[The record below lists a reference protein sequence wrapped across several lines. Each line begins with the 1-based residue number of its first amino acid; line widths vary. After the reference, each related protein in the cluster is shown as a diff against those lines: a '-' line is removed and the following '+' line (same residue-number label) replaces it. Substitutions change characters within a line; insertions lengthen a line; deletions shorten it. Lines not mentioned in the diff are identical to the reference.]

1 MTSLARIPGSPLPLL
16 VALALAMAA
25 RHTTAQAPTERIE
38 TFADG
43 RVRERCGLDADG
55 RPHGLFE
62 RFREDGSRVV
72 RGVFRAGLRH
82 GQWSEFDERNRRTQ
96 VAEYRDDH
104 LDGRRETF
112 HQNGRRAELS
122 SWRRGMQHGSFEE
135 HDADHDRTRTGAY
148 RDGILHGDLKISQGR
163 KVVTRQQWL
172 DGELALLDGWRPFPI
187 RQAELKDTLAQIL
200 AEPADPHLDAS
211 DAQAASRAAALRRLQ
226 AYRFLCRVPYEGMT
240 LVPEWNALCDAAAEA
255 CRRNRKL
262 SHSPAMPEGM
272 DPTRYE
278 MARTGAGR
286 SNLATVG
293 MVQSV
298 DMYMDDSDPS
308 NIDRIGHRR
317 WCLNPAMRKTAFG
330 ADGGYSAMWSMDAS
344 GSAPSG
350 LDTVLYPP
358 AGWVPVGYF
367 GARHAW
373 SIAPVR
379 GSGLKDIAVTKV
391 TVRRLDGDWLP
402 TDEPL
407 ALDHLGM
414 AGGGYGTG
422 QCLVFRPVGVRNVAG
437 ERFLV
442 EVSTD
447 SGKTVALRYVVAF
460 CE

>member
-1 MTSLARIPGSPLPLL
+1 MALRTTIRRGVCATLL
-16 VALALAMAA
+16 ALALP
-25 RHTTAQAPTERIE
+25 AQAPTERVE
-38 TFADG
+38 NFPDG
-43 RVRERCGLDADG
+43 SVRERCGLDAEG

-62 RFREDGSRVV
+62 RFRADGTCEV

-82 GQWSEFDERNRRTQ
+82 GVWTEFDARGRKIL
-96 VAEYRDDH
+96 VAEYRGNE

-112 HQNGRRAELS
+112 HDNGRRAELTT
-122 SWRRGMQHGSFEE
+122 WRGGVQNGAFEE
-135 HDADHDRTRTGAY
+135 HDAEHGRTKVGAY
-148 RDGILHGDLKISQGR
+148 RDGVLHGDLRITQGR

-172 DGELALLDGWRPFPI
+172 DGEISLLDGWRPFPI
-187 RQAELKDTLAQIL
+187 RQADLKEGLAQIL
-200 AEPADPHLDAS
+200 AEPQDPRLDAT
-211 DAQAASRAAALRRLQ
+211 DPQAATRAAALRRLQ
-226 AYRFLCRVPYEGMT
+226 AYRFLCRVPHEGMT
-240 LVPEWNALCDAAAEA
+240 LVPDWNNLCDAAAEA

-262 SHSPAMPEGM
+262 SHSPPMPEGM
-272 DPTRYE
+272 DPARYE

-286 SNLATVG
+286 SNLATGG
-293 MVQSV
+293 MVRSV
-298 DMYMDDSDPS
+298 DSYMDDSDPS

-330 ADGGYSAMWSMDAS
+330 ADGEYSAMWSMDAS
-344 GSAPSG
+344 GSAPKG

-358 AGWVPVGYF
+358 AGWVPVAMF
-367 GARHAW
+367 GARRAW

-391 TVRRLDGDWLP
+391 TVRHLDADWLP
-402 TDEPL
+402 AGEPL
-407 ALDHLGM
+407 ALDHLAI

-447 SGKTVALRYVVAF
+447 GGKTVALRYVVAL
-460 CE
+460 CD